1 MFKRSRKVVA
11 EGERVYLYEPSRSD
25 GSAFVE
31 MTTSSTELHQP
42 WVFPATDLE
51 RYKLY
56 MDRLKSGR
64 ALGFF
69 LADRSTDA
77 LAGAVNIND
86 IVLGGFRTGSLG
98 YYIGADWAGK
108 GLMTEGLGLVLDQA
122 FGPFRLNRLE
132 ANIQPENQASLA
144 LVRRLGFRYEGYSP
158 KFLKIDGEW
167 RDHERWAILA
177 DEWHGR
183 LPQSDDTPV
192 HAAL

>member
-11 EGERVYLYEPSRSD
+11 EGERVYLFEPSRAD
-25 GSAFVE
+25 GPSFVE
-31 MTTSSTELHQP
+31 MTATSTELHQP

-56 MDRLKSGR
+56 MERLKSGR

-69 LADRSTDA
+69 IADKETDA
-77 LAGAVNIND
+77 LVGAVNIND

-98 YYIGADWAGK
+98 YYIGSGWAGN
-108 GLMTEGLGLVLDQA
+108 GFMTEGLSLVLDQG
-122 FGPFRLNRLE
+122 FGPYRLNRLE

-144 LVRRLGFRYEGYSP
+144 LVRRLGFRCEGFSP

-177 DEWHGR
+177 DEWTSRTG
-183 LPQSDDTPV
+183 STVDAPV